1 VETALEVSGM
11 TCEGCVRSVQR
22 VLEQLPGVTRAEVS
36 LAQGSAV
43 VDFDPGQCSRERLAA
58 AVRDAGYEVR

>member
-1 VETALEVSGM
+1 
-11 TCEGCVRSVQR
+11 
-22 VLEQLPGVTRAEVS
+22 
-36 LAQGSAV
+36 